1 MLNFIKKR
9 CIKTIQYSIAGLYS
23 AFRSEQAF
31 RVELVISAILIPL
44 GLFLGKNDYEK
55 IFLLSSVIF
64 VLIIELLNTGLEKI
78 TDRVSTELHPLS
90 KMVKDLG
97 SAAVFLSICLC
108 AGIWL
113 IILF

>member
-9 CIKTIQYSIAGLYS
+9 CINTIQYSISGLYS

-31 RVELVISAILIPL
+31 RLELAIAIILLPL
-44 GLFLGKNDYEK
+44 GFFLGKNDYDK
-55 IFLLSSVIF
+55 IFLISSVVL
-64 VLIIELLNTGLEKI
+64 VLIVELLNTGLEKI

-108 AGIWL
+108 ASIWL
-113 IILF
+113 IILL

>member
-9 CIKTIQYSIAGLYS
+9 CINTIQYSISGLYS

-31 RVELVISAILIPL
+31 RLELAIAIILLPL
-44 GLFLGKNDYEK
+44 GFFLGKNDYDK
-55 IFLLSSVIF
+55 IFLISSVVL
-64 VLIIELLNTGLEKI
+64 VLIVELLNTGLEKI

-108 AGIWL
+108 VSIWL
-113 IILF
+113 IILL

>member
-9 CIKTIQYSIAGLYS
+9 CIKTIQYSITGLYS

-64 VLIIELLNTGLEKI
+64 VLIIELLNTGLEKL

>member
-64 VLIIELLNTGLEKI
+64 VLIIELLNTGLEKL

>member
-108 AGIWL
+108 ASIWL